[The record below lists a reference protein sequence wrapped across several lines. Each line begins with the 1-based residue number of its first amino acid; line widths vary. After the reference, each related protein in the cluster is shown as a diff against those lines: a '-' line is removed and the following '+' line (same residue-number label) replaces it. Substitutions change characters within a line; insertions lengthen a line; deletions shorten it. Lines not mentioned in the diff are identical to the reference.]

1 MQKVLLSATLALLM
15 AVAVVGVGQMVAPAA
30 HSGTTLIADSGLPL
44 PPDSR
49 RDSGLPLPPDSRH
62 DSGLPL
68 PPDSRN

>member
-1 MQKVLLSATLALLM
+1 MKKVLLSVTLALLL
-15 AVAVVGVGQMVAPAA
+15 AFAVVGVGQMVSPAG
-30 HSGTTLIADSGLPL
+30 HTGTILVADSGLPL

-68 PPDSRN
+68 PPDSRF